1 MEIVE
6 KQVGLYL
13 ILMKMSSST
22 ILILSFEYIKIL
34 DYFDVVDISEPF
46 SIHQRLS
53 NNKFS
58 ETVNLQ

>member
-46 SIHQRLS
+46 SIYQRLS